1 MQTALSL
8 QSYRPDGFSCDKRGM
23 SNLLLILSYV
33 AKAAGF
39 VATLNA
45 LPFVSPSTGVII
57 FFVASLLK
65 DTVDRIGD
73 FLDNGKPDWRS

>member
-1 MQTALSL
+1 
-8 QSYRPDGFSCDKRGM
+8 M
-23 SNLLLILSYV
+23 SNILLILSYV
-33 AKAAGF
+33 VKAAGF
-39 VATLNA
+39 LATLNT

-73 FLDNGKPDWRS
+73 FLDNGKQDWRA

>member
-1 MQTALSL
+1 
-8 QSYRPDGFSCDKRGM
+8 M
-23 SNLLLILSYV
+23 SNILLILSYV

-39 VATLNA
+39 ITTLNA
-45 LPFVSPSTGVII
+45 IPYVSPSTGVII

-73 FLDNGKPDWRS
+73 FLDSGKSDWRA

>member
-1 MQTALSL
+1 M
-8 QSYRPDGFSCDKRGM
+8 QSYRRFSFSCEKEGM
-23 SNLLLILSYV
+23 SNILLILSYV

-39 VATLNA
+39 IATLNA
-45 LPFVSPSTGVII
+45 LPYVAPSTGVII

-73 FLDNGKPDWRS
+73 FLDNGKSDWRV

>member
-1 MQTALSL
+1 
-8 QSYRPDGFSCDKRGM
+8 M
-23 SNLLLILSYV
+23 STTLLILSYI

-45 LPFVSPSTGVII
+45 IPFVSPSAGIVI
-57 FFVASLLK
+57 FFSASLLK

-73 FLDNGKPDWRS
+73 FLDNGRSDWRQ

>member
-1 MQTALSL
+1 MQNTL
-8 QSYRPDGFSCDKRGM
+8 R
-23 SNLLLILSYV
+23 ILSYI

-39 VATLNA
+39 IATLHA
-45 LPFVSPSTGVII
+45 IPEVAPSTGVII

>member
-1 MQTALSL
+1 MQNT
-8 QSYRPDGFSCDKRGM
+8 
-23 SNLLLILSYV
+23 LLVLSYI

-45 LPFVSPSTGVII
+45 IPGIAPSTGVII
-57 FFVASLLK
+57 FFIASLLR

-73 FLDNGKPDWRS
+73 FLDNGKSDWRS

>member
-1 MQTALSL
+1 M
-8 QSYRPDGFSCDKRGM
+8 RERGM
-23 SNLLLILSYV
+23 SNILLILSYV

-45 LPFVSPSTGVII
+45 IPCVAPTTGVII

-73 FLDNGKPDWRS
+73 FLDNGKSDWRS